1 MAVPSIFRNT
11 PFFATS
17 ADPWSVSRSMDRLLD
32 DIWRN
37 EAAAAAASPR
47 FAPRLEVVENDGEFV
62 LTAELPGL
70 EEKDFHV
77 EVHGKVLSLRGEKRS
92 ERSGESEG
100 RAWSERT
107 YGEFRRVVELPAEVD
122 AEKTSASFKNGV
134 LSVTLPKTAAAKVRH
149 VPVTSA

>member
-1 MAVPSIFRNT
+1 MAVPSIFRT

-17 ADPWSVSRSMDRLLD
+17 GDPWSVSRSMDRLLD

-37 EAAAAAASPR
+37 EAVAAASSR

-92 ERSGESEG
+92 ERSGETEG